1 MHSPECVNVVS
12 DVRKL
17 TEKYHHVLLFTSNGD
32 KSNVKL
38 NRQYND
44 GNTKFFDEPFI
55 NDCDHTKCGPHAHC
69 VKKVDEMSLVF
80 VIFYLLLWILIQEN
94 MKCYYELLGKNF
106 IIPSKLLGV
115 PQNVEPI
122 DLKKA
127 YYKLSLQ
134 WHPDKNTKED
144 TTLIFQ
150 EIQEAYKVLS
160 DPHERAWYDQHRSQ
174 ILQGDGRGT
183 QMGGTSN
190 YQENRVDVFQYF
202 TRSCFEKF
210 DDGPKGFYTVYRK
223 VFAEI
228 TKEEKDATAFSGYT
242 TSSSESDIDDNYDGD
257 DNSMGNCK
265 SGSGRR
271 SRNYPPFGSSSSS
284 YTEIV
289 APFYLFW
296 ETFETKKTYT
306 WVEKYDTRCADSR
319 QERRA
324 MEAENSRLRMAAI
337 RKRNEEVHQLVA
349 YVKKRDKR
357 VIAEKERIQ
366 RAAEEAQARTQS
378 LSVKAREREAAHLA
392 EAWNDEVAFGGIA
405 SQWSEEFEAELARM
419 EAELDG
425 VSLQTPLEKSFKNQ
439 RTDDAEDENRIDPRY
454 DDNANNQEEDEIDEL
469 YCVACDKFFASIK
482 AKLNHQSSKK
492 HRKQLEL
499 LRKVINEDDSVLQE
513 HLSSILQVEQSRL
526 NECEDMEDSSNISTS
541 QPTVKLT
548 KRAKKAERKRKKE
561 AGMQDS
567 SIVVVQSISTVDL
580 DTEVINNDYAV
591 NNINDNESGTTT
603 TTTTNTVTNITQL
616 ISDTSTNHH
625 SNKSSGED
633 SPRVNISLS
642 LNETV
647 KMKTNSS
654 SNTHKIICDTCSVEF
669 NSRNS
674 LFNHLKESGHS
685 RLKPKVQASVNAVQ
699 QCCNESI
706 KQSKVKS
713 KHKR

>member
-1 MHSPECVNVVS
+1 
-12 DVRKL
+12 
-17 TEKYHHVLLFTSNGD
+17 
-32 KSNVKL
+32 
-38 NRQYND
+38 
-44 GNTKFFDEPFI
+44 
-55 NDCDHTKCGPHAHC
+55 
-69 VKKVDEMSLVF
+69 
-80 VIFYLLLWILIQEN
+80 
-94 MKCYYELLGKNF
+94 MKCYYE
-106 IIPSKLLGV
+106 LLGV

-202 TRSCFEKF
+202 TRSCFENSMM
-210 DDGPKGFYTVYRK
+210 VRR
-223 VFAEI
+223 VFILSIEN
-228 TKEEKDATAFSGYT
+228 
-242 TSSSESDIDDNYDGD
+242 ESDIDDNYDGD

-454 DDNANNQEEDEIDEL
+454 DDDANNQEEDEIDEL

-580 DTEVINNDYAV
+580 DTEVINNDYTV

-603 TTTTNTVTNITQL
+603 TTTTTTNTDTNITQL

-625 SNKSSGED
+625 SNMSNGED

-674 LFNHLKESGHS
+674 LFIHLKESGHS